1 MRSMLGIQCPPP
13 PQKKKKNSPVSTGM
27 SKLKH
32 FQHLSLYLGAMVFPV
47 SAFPISGVLKKP
59 HACSHVKFRFSRQV
73 LSLSLPKPWSCSINA
88 TWFHLQTSDTLEDL
102 EVLHGKHEYFME
114 PGNFTC
120 NARSSATTLNSPV
133 FFGPSDSNHF

>member
-1 MRSMLGIQCPPP
+1 MFFHYCNAKHAGNSVPPP
-13 PQKKKKNSPVSTGM
+13 PKKKTFFFSPVSMGM

-47 SAFPISGVLKKP
+47 SAFPNLRSLKKP

-114 PGNFTC
+114 PGNFL
-120 NARSSATTLNSPV
+120 AMHVHQLP
-133 FFGPSDSNHF
+133 P